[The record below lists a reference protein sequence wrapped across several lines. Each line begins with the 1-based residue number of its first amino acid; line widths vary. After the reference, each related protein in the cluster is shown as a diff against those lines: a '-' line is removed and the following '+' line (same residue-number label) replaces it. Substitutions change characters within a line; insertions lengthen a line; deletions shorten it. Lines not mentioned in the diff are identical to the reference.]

1 MNTSFTSLYDKS
13 SVCLFCI
20 SELLGRNSRRY
31 ISSRDRLQFVGHLA
45 PLDLCARASTDFEGV
60 TDRVFNRRQS
70 ALRQF
75 LARGVGHVEDVE
87 RQVLFSSD
95 LGENYV
101 QVERRKSVCDFVRQP
116 EPVARS
122 QFE

>member
-1 MNTSFTSLYDKS
+1 MNTSLDTRYGAARERPRGLLRAGTA
-13 SVCLFCI
+13 CL
-20 SELLGRNSRRY
+20 RARY
-31 ISSRDRLQFVGHLA
+31 CWAFPES
-45 PLDLCARASTDFEGV
+45 V

-101 QVERRKSVCDFVRQP
+101 QVERRKSVCDFVGQP
-116 EPVARS
+116 QSVARS
-122 QFE
+122 QFENSAPA